1 MILKRR
7 THRKRIHN
15 HSYAIGL
22 QPYLGM
28 HFIGFLKGL
37 HRCFSFLC
45 LPCLV
50 LLVQIM
56 YGDDGAGLT
65 PFAETD
71 PAPQADYLDFPD
83 LEEASINQLLPEG
96 FEVTEFLRNTPMPK
110 LSKSRLGQILS
121 RFYEESMGG
130 AENFAKLNSVRII
143 ALYNTL
149 NGEYAHEA
157 ISKKPNML
165 KVKISNKAGDMVI
178 AYNGTEAWKKMLLKN
193 TPELIL
199 NEHELRRLAVD
210 AEFTSYLL
218 YPFQKG
224 KAFEYLGI
232 LRESDRICHRIR
244 VHTQEQFVLDY
255 FIDVETFRAIKLLQV
270 DKLGH
275 FGETELYFSDYR
287 MIEGIP
293 FAYRIESF
301 IKGDW
306 HSVFQAESIELNVG
320 LFDWMFDFRGED
332 YIE

>member
-7 THRKRIHN
+7 THRKPIQD
-15 HSYAIGL
+15 HSNAIGL
-22 QPYLGM
+22 QPHLGM
-28 HFIGFLKGL
+28 HFIAFLKGL
-37 HRCFSFLC
+37 HGCFLLVC
-45 LPCLV
+45 LLSLV
-50 LLVQIM
+50 LLVHIM
-56 YGDDGAGLT
+56 YGDDGAGIMPLAPT
-65 PFAETD
+65 G
-71 PAPQADYLDFPD
+71 PAPQADYLNFAD

-130 AENFAKLNSVRII
+130 AKNFAKLNSIRIS
-143 ALYNTL
+143 ALCTTL
-149 NGEYAHEA
+149 SGEYVHEA

-165 KVKISNKAGDMVI
+165 KVKMSNEVGEVVI
-178 AYNGTEAWKKMLLKN
+178 AYNGTEAWKKMLFTN
-193 TPELIL
+193 APELIL
-199 NEHELRRLAVD
+199 NENELRRLAMD
-210 AEFTSYLL
+210 AQFTSYLL

-224 KAFEYLGI
+224 KAFEYLGV

-275 FGETELYFSDYR
+275 FGETELYFSDYKL
-287 MIEGIP
+287 IDGIP

-301 IKGDW
+301 INGEW

-320 LFDWMFDFRGED
+320 LFDWMFDLRSED
-332 YIE
+332 FIE